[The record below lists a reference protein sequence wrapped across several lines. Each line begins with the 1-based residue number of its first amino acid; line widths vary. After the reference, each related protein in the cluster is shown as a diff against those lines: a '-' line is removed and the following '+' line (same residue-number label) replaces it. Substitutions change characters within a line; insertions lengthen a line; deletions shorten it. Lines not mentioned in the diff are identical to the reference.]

1 MYGKLPE
8 VIDIVDINV
17 EEMFS
22 YTYLPIKLAYP
33 DTGTRYYLRNIE
45 IEPRLEP
52 FRKLI
57 NTCCEDYQKNIDK
70 KEWYYT
76 YVYLTVKNLY
86 QKENRGF
93 NREGWHSDGIFT
105 NDINYIWSSNQPTI
119 FNDSRFNLSPC
130 DERSM
135 DEMIFQAKKENNKT
149 YPNKTLLKLDQ
160 YVIHRV
166 GPIEEGMR
174 CFFKL
179 SFSKDRYDLK
189 GNSHNYLLDYNW
201 EMRDRQI
208 ERNIPQKLGR

>member
-8 VIDIVDINV
+8 VIDIININV

-22 YTYLPIKLAYP
+22 YTYLPIKLLN
-33 DTGTRYYLRNIE
+33 GKIIIE
-45 IEPRLEP
+45 ERLKP
-52 FRKLI
+52 FIYMIYK
-57 NTCCEDYQKNIDK
+57 CESDFLKTHTFSEYDEHYI
-70 KEWYYT
+70 
-76 YVYLTVKNLY
+76 YLTVKNLY

-93 NREGWHSDGIFT
+93 NRSGWHSDGFLT

-119 FNDSRFNLSPC
+119 FNDSRFDLSPC

-135 DEMIFQAKKENNKT
+135 DEMIFQAKKENNIT

-166 GPIEEGMR
+166 GPIEEGLR

-179 SFSKDRYDLK
+179 SFSKDRYNLK

-201 EMRDRQI
+201 EMRDRKT

>member
-8 VIDIVDINV
+8 VIDIIDINV

-22 YTYLPIKLAYP
+22 YTYLPIKLKYGKITVE
-33 DTGTRYYLRNIE
+33 DRLRIFLPLIYECESNF
-45 IEPRLEP
+45 L
-52 FRKLI
+52 KI
-57 NTCCEDYQKNIDK
+57 NTFQEYDNHYI
-70 KEWYYT
+70 
-76 YVYLTVKNLY
+76 YLTVKNLY

-119 FNDSRFNLSPC
+119 FNDSRFDLSPC

-166 GPIEEGMR
+166 GPIEPGMR

-179 SFSKDRYDLK
+179 SFSKDKYNLK

-201 EMRDRQI
+201 EMRDRKI
-208 ERNIPQKLGR
+208 ERNIPQRLVRK